1 MHACQLNIQLLFQPF
16 SWPDNL
22 SFWQCVGLQ
31 LSEISIISLTII
43 CLCTTFKPV
52 KINPNAVID
61 VWSVASLKT
70 LCSFYQ
76 NYTCHFLSD
85 DMPLTMAVVL
95 FPQVWFVSSVISIWL
110 SSSPLSFNYITFK
123 DMHYILRKKFL
134 LENIYK
140 LSVIW
145 FMATN
150 PS

>member
-16 SWPDNL
+16 YWPDNL

-70 LCSFYQ
+70 LCSFCQ
-76 NYTCHFLSD
+76 NYTCHFLSE
-85 DMPLTMAVVL
+85 DMPLKIPVVL
-95 FPQVWFVSSVISIWL
+95 FPQVWFVSIVISIWL
-110 SSSPLSFNYITFK
+110 LSSPLSVNHITFK
-123 DMHYILRKKFL
+123 DMHYIWRKTVVGKH
-134 LENIYK
+134 LE

-145 FMATN
+145 FMASK